1 MGRILRNESKF
12 LLGLLTKHLYNISSS
27 YLLVMHF
34 NSDDNSEC
42 PRCARYVRDAEMV
55 AFRVDALQRKLWEVE
70 KFLAENEW
78 IFLENAGLMKTVRS
92 LEDVDM
98 DSFDLTCR
106 QIIRFNRYID
116 IVSRIIKQIDSEG
129 NNFSMDRENEK

>member
-1 MGRILRNESKF
+1 MPRSRLVPEYRN
-12 LLGLLTKHLYNISSS
+12 LYIFSVLATIIMRSAGTGS
-27 YLLVMHF
+27 EDR
-34 NSDDNSEC
+34 DDKC
-42 PRCARYVRDAEMV
+42 PRCKRFIQDAEMV
-55 AFRVDALQRKLWEVE
+55 AFRVDAIQHKLWEVE

-78 IFLENAGLMKTVRS
+78 IFLENAGMMKTVRS

-116 IVSRIIKQIDSEG
+116 IVSRIIKQIDNEG
-129 NNFSMDRENEK
+129 DNFSRDRENEQ